1 MKNKLAEN
9 MIRFRTKNLDNQL
22 VRLKSLKESRAARE
36 NQGLMVT
43 GSTQLDNNKIGDLLD
58 GLGLHA
64 EWSAQHGHWF
74 FPEDEESYANLEA
87 LLDAEFGQHGIN
99 ARFEGI

>member
-1 MKNKLAEN
+1 MEPY
-9 MIRFRTKNLDNQL
+9 MIKWRQYLN
-22 VRLKSLKESRAARE
+22 ESHME
-36 NQGLMVT
+36 QGLMVT
-43 GSTQLDNNKIGDLLD
+43 GRTQLDNNKIGDLLD

-74 FPEDEESYANLEA
+74 FPEDEESYANLED
-87 LLDAEFGQHGIN
+87 LLDSEFAQHGIN